1 MLVRLQTL
9 WWAIRDR
16 DEGATM
22 PEYALI
28 VALIAVFAIGATT
41 NVGSAVSSKFGEI
54 ATGILNAGGG
64 G

>member
-1 MLVRLQTL
+1 
-9 WWAIRDR
+9 
-16 DEGATM
+16 M

-41 NVGSAVSSKFGEI
+41 SVGQAVTGKFGEI

-64 G
+64 GGG